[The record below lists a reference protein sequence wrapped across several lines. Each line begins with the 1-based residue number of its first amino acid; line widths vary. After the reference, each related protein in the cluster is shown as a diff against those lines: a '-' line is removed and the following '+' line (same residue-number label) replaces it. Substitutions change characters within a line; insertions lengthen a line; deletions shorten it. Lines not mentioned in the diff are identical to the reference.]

1 MSRNVAADT
10 LTEIPACAAPQRVG
24 TLQIRRSVAARH
36 WTATAFAARHWV
48 TIVTNHQNAA
58 THVDRHIRAALKRVW
73 PLRMKL
79 TVAARHCTTAV
90 LAYAAGIMVMNARM
104 TKIAAAAA
112 HVSPMD
118 GQTIFAA
125 MTPNITKN
133 MGDHGIA
140 TSNWGGN

>member
-1 MSRNVAADT
+1 MNVAADT
-10 LTEIPACAAPQRVG
+10 LTETACAAPERVWP
-24 TLQIRRSVAARH
+24 LMIRRTVAARH
-36 WTATAFAARHWV
+36 WTATAYAAGHWV
-48 TIVTNHQNAA
+48 TIVTHHRIAA
-58 THVDRHIRAALKRVW
+58 THVDTAATTTSAALQQAR
-73 PLRMKL
+73 PLRMPG
-79 TVAARHCTTAV
+79 TAAARHWTTAV